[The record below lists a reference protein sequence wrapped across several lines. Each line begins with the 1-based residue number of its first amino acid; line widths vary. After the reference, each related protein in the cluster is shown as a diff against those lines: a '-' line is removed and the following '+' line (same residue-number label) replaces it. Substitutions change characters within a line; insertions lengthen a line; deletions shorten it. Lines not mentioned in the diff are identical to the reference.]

1 MLIEDLCKIKPVSIH
16 FQVILYFK
24 VDSSDTRVENV
35 FCQTHHMLL
44 QTVPH
49 IVYIGNLFEIIA
61 AMAEWLRRWT

>member
-1 MLIEDLCKIKPVSIH
+1 MLIEELSKILPPLIH

-49 IVYIGNLFEIIA
+49 IVYFGSFFEIIA